1 MTFKFDNYY
10 VLFEKEGLY
19 YKQPAK
25 IVTDELA
32 TIKTLGLVGK
42 DSSFKIE
49 PSEVINDSLGE
60 EVILSY
66 KNEVEINIESELDPI
81 TIAMLDSELVSLV
94 LIPKENKVN
103 INFTDLS
110 VTGHKLLD
118 SSKVLVFKPATV
130 KLYEDVKLG
139 NKEINPLKIK
149 LTSLANTKNELIK
162 EFVFEFTTPDPEQTN
177 P

>member
-1 MTFKFDNYY
+1 MTFRFDNYY

-19 YKQPAK
+19 YKQPTK
-25 IVTDELA
+25 IVSDDLA
-32 TIKTLGLVGK
+32 NIKTLGLVGK
-42 DSSFKIE
+42 DSSYKIE

-66 KNEVEINIESELDPI
+66 KNEVEINIESELDTT
-81 TIAMLDSELVSLV
+81 TIALLDSELVSLI

-103 INFTDLS
+103 LS
-110 VTGHKLLD
+110 LSNLSITGHKLLD
-118 SSKVLVFKPATV
+118 GSKVFVFKPATV

-149 LTSLANTKNELIK
+149 LSTIANTKNELIK
-162 EFVFEFTTPDPEQTN
+162 EFVFELTTTTP
-177 P
+177 

>member
-1 MTFKFDNYY
+1 MTFKFDNYS

-25 IVTDELA
+25 IVPDDLIN
-32 TIKTLGLVGK
+32 IKTLGLVGK
-42 DSSFKIE
+42 DSSYKIE

-66 KNEVEINIESELDPI
+66 KNEIEINIESELAPS

-94 LIPKENKVN
+94 LVPKENKVN
-103 INFTDLS
+103 LSLTDLS
-110 VTGHKLLD
+110 VVGHKLLEG
-118 SSKVLVFKPATV
+118 SKVFVFKPATV

-149 LTSLANTKNELIK
+149 LSSLANTKNELIK
-162 EFVFEFTTPDPEQTN
+162 EFVFELTTPDPEQTN

>member
-1 MTFKFDNYY
+1 MTFKFDNYS

-25 IVTDELA
+25 IVTDDLA

-49 PSEVINDSLGE
+49 PSEVITDSLGE
-60 EVILSY
+60 EVIISY
-66 KNEVEINIESELDPI
+66 KNEVEINIESELDPSVI
-81 TIAMLDSELVSLV
+81 GMLDSELVSLV

-103 INFTDLS
+103 LSLSDLS
-110 VTGHKLLD
+110 ITGHKLLD
-118 SSKVLVFKPATV
+118 GSKVLVFKPATV

-149 LTSLANTKNELIK
+149 LASLANTKNELIK